1 MSQTEIRPEF
11 RFRTI
16 GFNSIQLVSSIVTN
30 GRGGIVIILSRCL
43 CVCVSGR
50 AAAVHMA
57 ATNPAANYSYASGRT
72 MATGSN
78 GCQHLILAASSVAE
92 AAVFIK
98 S

>member
-1 MSQTEIRPEF
+1 
-11 RFRTI
+11 
-16 GFNSIQLVSSIVTN
+16 
-30 GRGGIVIILSRCL
+30 
-43 CVCVSGR
+43 
-50 AAAVHMA
+50 MA

-78 GCQHLILAASSVAE
+78 GCQHFILAASSVAE